1 MLKKVVTVYPVSARL
16 GQEIFGQYCARET
29 ENRGA
34 GTAGLGKVHVGFMAQ
49 RGHCL
54 VSSA

>member
-16 GQEIFGQYCARET
+16 GQKIFGQYCARET